1 MKKINQNK
9 WNDTKASGGE
19 YDKLPAGAYICVIRS
34 VEDVPDKEYLK
45 IEYDNADGKY
55 KNWWLDTQERAGFWG
70 GTLYR
75 SYKEKALGM
84 FKGFTEAVEK
94 TNDGFKWDWD
104 EQALKGKY
112 IGLILNYEQFLN
124 KDNECKERIYVKSV
138 VNARDIRAGK
148 YNALKL
154 TVKELKDED
163 KDKLA
168 DAEQTKEENDYE
180 ELQVGEIP
188 F

>member
-1 MKKINQNK
+1 M
-9 WNDTKASGGE
+9 
-19 YDKLPAGAYICVIRS
+19 
-34 VEDVPDKEYLK
+34 
-45 IEYDNADGKY
+45 
-55 KNWWLDTQERAGFWG
+55 
-70 GTLYR
+70 
-75 SYKEKALGM
+75 
-84 FKGFTEAVEK
+84 
-94 TNDGFKWDWD
+94 
-104 EQALKGKY
+104 
-112 IGLILNYEQFLN
+112 N

-148 YNALKL
+148 YNDLKL